1 MKSGPLPWL
10 SIRFE
15 MFVQGIVLLLQ
26 TVVSAGLKRGVLAE
40 AAVAPASPR
49 VLTATNVASTQT
61 ERVRMGG
68 LPGSWRAPSGGLGA
82 SRDNVIMNGAG

>member
-26 TVVSAGLKRGVLAE
+26 TVVSAGLMRGVLAD
-40 AAVAPASPR
+40 AAVALASPA

-61 ERVRMGG
+61 ERVRIGDLSIG
-68 LPGSWRAPSGGLGA
+68 WPGDQLR
-82 SRDNVIMNGAG
+82 

>member
-1 MKSGPLPWL
+1 M
-10 SIRFE
+10 
-15 MFVQGIVLLLQ
+15 
-26 TVVSAGLKRGVLAE
+26 VSAGLKRGVLAE

-68 LPGSWRAPSGGLGA
+68 LSLGSWRAPSGGLGA
-82 SRDNVIMNGAG
+82 SRDDVIMNGVNETAI

>member
-1 MKSGPLPWL
+1 
-10 SIRFE
+10 

-26 TVVSAGLKRGVLAE
+26 TMVSAGLKRGVLAE

-61 ERVRMGG
+61 ERVRMGD
-68 LPGSWRAPSGGLGA
+68 LSLGSLAAPSSGLGGPA
-82 SRDNVIMNGAG
+82 AMTSS

>member
-26 TVVSAGLKRGVLAE
+26 TVVAAGVMRGVLV
-40 AAVAPASPR
+40 AAAAAPASPTV

-61 ERVRMGG
+61 ERVRMGD
-68 LPGSWRAPSGGLGA
+68 LSLWIPGGQHRAAWRSASLTPS
-82 SRDNVIMNGAG
+82 